1 MRVLLPILLVACG
14 DSGPEGLLDVATNGP
29 TSAAVDGSGGLWAWG
44 RIGALVDG
52 VALETSMEP
61 VRLDGFRDGEEL
73 CFGQG
78 FGVLRLFDGAMVAWD
93 FADPQE
99 PYVVQG
105 LVDAKAL
112 ACGEYQVLAIDGA
125 GTPWVLAAAGTSNAL
140 GARFEVEG
148 FPPLVSGDCGDT
160 HCAFIDEDG
169 AIWTWGGNDRGQ
181 LGTGTTTLLSDPYLT
196 PLTTGATAVVAGGG
210 HTLAIANDE
219 VWGWGRNEM
228 GQLGMSDTDDRLAPT
243 RIGALAGVT
252 HVAAGRAH
260 SLARFSDRTVAGM
273 GANDRGQLGAGSI
286 TTEPVSFPS
295 LVAGLDDATSLWGA
309 GDNGLAD
316 SGASGFVGWGA
327 NDSFQLGTNS
337 FTESGA
343 VQTIGPVAGE

>member
-1 MRVLLPILLVACG
+1 MRALLPILLVACG
-14 DSGPEGLLDVATNGP
+14 DPGPEGLLDVATSGA
-29 TSAAVDGSGGLWAWG
+29 TSAVVDAGGGVWAWG
-44 RIGALVDG
+44 RVGALVDG
-52 VALETSMEP
+52 VAVETSTEP
-61 VRLDGFRDGEEL
+61 VRLDGFRDGAEL

-112 ACGEYQVLAIDGA
+112 ACGDYQVLAIDDAGA
-125 GTPWVLAAAGTSNAL
+125 AWVLAAAGTSNAL
-140 GARFEVEG
+140 GARFTLEG
-148 FPPLVSGDCGDT
+148 FPPLSAGDCGDT

-169 AIWTWGGNDRGQ
+169 SIWTWGGNDRGQ
-181 LGTGTTTLLSDPYLT
+181 LGTGTTTALTAPFLT
-196 PLTTGATAVVAGGG
+196 PLTTGATSVSVGGG

-228 GQLGMSDTDDRLAPT
+228 GQLGMSDADDRLAPT

-252 HVAAGRAH
+252 HVAAGTAH
-260 SLARFSDRTVAGM
+260 SLARFADRTVAAM
-273 GANDRGQLGAGSI
+273 GANERGQLGAGAI
-286 TTEPVSFPS
+286 TTEPVTFPG
-295 LVAGLDDATSLWGA
+295 LVAGLDDATAVWAG

-327 NDSFQLGTNS
+327 NESSQLGTDS
-337 FTESGA
+337 FTESAA
-343 VQTIGPVAGE
+343 VQIIGPVGE